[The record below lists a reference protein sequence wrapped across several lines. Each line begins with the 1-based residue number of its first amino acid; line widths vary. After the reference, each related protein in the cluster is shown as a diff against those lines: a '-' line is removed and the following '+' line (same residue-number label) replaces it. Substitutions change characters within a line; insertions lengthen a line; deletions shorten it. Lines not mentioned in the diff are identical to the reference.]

1 MQLLMR
7 KVILEE
13 AQHTRQDKEQSQNG
27 NSVAIKVSTV
37 ITRTSVSAAGK
48 GITSNTRQSQSL
60 SRVSSR
66 GFTGSHVVEIGDLQS
81 ANFAGVNS
89 SAVIPTWGLSSPGV
103 DLLATYLD
111 IHRVSSAQIFDL
123 TPTDGD
129 LFQRV
134 GNCDSLIEE
143 GHLGADKGQMKDE
156 GDQSAPGTGRKNAAK
171 ILGKETLP
179 NKSGAENVDSASKEV
194 TTSRTVHLRITHT
207 SSLSRKVLR

>member
-1 MQLLMR
+1 MQHQMSNVLLD
-7 KVILEE
+7 E
-13 AQHTRQDKEQSQNG
+13 AQRTRNDKESGQNG
-27 NSVAIKVSTV
+27 NSAAIKISTV

-48 GITSNTRQSQSL
+48 GITSNTRQSKSL
-60 SRVSSR
+60 SRVSAR

-81 ANFAGVNS
+81 ANLAGVDG

-111 IHRVSSAQIFDL
+111 IHRVSGAQIFDFI
-123 TPTDGD
+123 PTNGD
-129 LFQRV
+129 LFQRI
-134 GNCDSLIEE
+134 GNSDSFIEE
-143 GHLGADKGQMKDE
+143 SHLGADKGQMKDV
-156 GDQSAPGTGRKNAAK
+156 GDQSAPCTCRQNATK
-171 ILGKETLP
+171 TFGKETLS